1 MLDDI
6 IKRHLKNIF
15 GEEALF
21 DKFEDRICYSFDA
34 TNLEF
39 IPDAVVFPTKSEQI
53 SELLKIA
60 NENLIPVTP
69 RGAGTGY
76 SGGSLPVR
84 GGIVLCLSRMDRI
97 IGIDTENLYAVVEPG
112 VITGVLQKEVERH
125 GLFYP
130 PDPSSLNVCTI
141 GGNVAEN
148 AGGPRAVK
156 YGVTRDYVMA
166 LEVVLP
172 TGEIINTGVKT
183 KKGVVGY
190 DLTQLLVGSEGTLG
204 VITRIYLRLIPQPKA
219 RKTMAALFPNPE
231 SAGSAV
237 NKIFSSRIIPS
248 ALEFMDDVCM
258 GVVER
263 YLGERIW
270 GESGCM
276 LLIEADGMIDA
287 VKWESEEI
295 ERVCRM
301 CGAIG
306 FRKADDKKDE
316 ELIWKARRSLSPALY
331 RVNPEKIN
339 EDVVV
344 PRSELPLALKKFSEI
359 GKKYRLFMANFSHAG
374 DGNIHVNIMISGKD
388 DDERKRAYKA
398 VEEIFDITIQL
409 GGTISGEHGVG
420 VTKAP
425 FLGKELTEGHIRL
438 MKAIKSFFDPKGV
451 LNPGKIFPDSCPDF
465 LSHLQR
471 G

>member
-1 MLDDI
+1 MLDEK
-6 IKRHLKNIF
+6 IKRELIRIF
-15 GEEALF
+15 GEEGF
-21 DKFEDRICYSFDA
+21 SDKFEDRVCYSFDA

-39 IPDAVVFPTKSEQI
+39 IPDAITFPVTSEQI

-76 SGGSLPVR
+76 TGGSLPAK
-84 GGIVLCLSRMDRI
+84 GGIVVCFSKMDRI
-97 IGIDTENLYAVVEPG
+97 LRIDRENLYAVVEPG
-112 VITGVLQKEVERH
+112 VITGVLQREVEKY

-172 TGEIINTGVKT
+172 AGEIINTGVKT

-204 VITRIYLRLIPQPKA
+204 IITKVYLRLIPLPKA
-219 RKTMAALFPNPE
+219 RRTMAALFPDPE
-231 SAGSAV
+231 SSGSAV
-237 NKIFSSRIIPS
+237 VKIVSSRIVPS
-248 ALEFMDDVCM
+248 TLEFMDDICM
-258 GVVER
+258 DVVER
-263 YLGERIW
+263 YLGERLW

-276 LLIEADGMIDA
+276 LLIEVDGTMDTIE
-287 VKWESEEI
+287 KESEEI
-295 ERVCRM
+295 EKICALS
-301 CGAIG
+301 GAIR
-306 FRKADDKKDE
+306 FRSARERKDE
-316 ELIWKARRSLSPALY
+316 ELLWRARRSISPALY
-331 RVNPEKIN
+331 RIGPEKIN

-344 PRSELPLALKKFSEI
+344 PRSELPSALKKFSEI

-388 DDERKRAYKA
+388 DDERRRAYRA
-398 VEEIFDITIQL
+398 VEEIFDITIKL

-420 VTKAP
+420 ITKAP
-425 FLGKELTEGHIRL
+425 FLGKELITGQIEL
-438 MKAIKSFFDPKGV
+438 MKRIKKVFDPKGI
-451 LNPGKIFPDSCPDF
+451 LNPGKIFPGDCPDF
-465 LSHLQR
+465 LSQLH
-471 G
+471 